1 MMRILNLTEKSNNY
15 TSNVY
20 MVLGTWNTL
29 EDLTT
34 LIDVGN
40 DSSVISRIEN
50 FNTGL
55 GKKKL
60 DQVILTHS
68 HFDHTAILKEIKKKF
83 NPVVYAFN
91 PFLDGV
97 DCVLRDGDFLRIGDE
112 FFEVINITAHSNDSV
127 CLYCKNQE
135 LLFAGDTFFPIEF
148 DNLEIEMENTNAIQ
162 RLMRMK
168 VQTVYYGHGA
178 VKTFN
183 QNFQCTQSKTIKTNI
198 VL

>member
-1 MMRILNLTEKSNNY
+1 MRILNLTEKSNNY

-60 DQVILTHS
+60 D
-68 HFDHTAILKEIKKKF
+68 
-83 NPVVYAFN
+83 
-91 PFLDGV
+91 
-97 DCVLRDGDFLRIGDE
+97 
-112 FFEVINITAHSNDSV
+112 
-127 CLYCKNQE
+127 
-135 LLFAGDTFFPIEF
+135 
-148 DNLEIEMENTNAIQ
+148 
-162 RLMRMK
+162 
-168 VQTVYYGHGA
+168 
-178 VKTFN
+178 
-183 QNFQCTQSKTIKTNI
+183 
-198 VL
+198 